1 MADIWRNPIFDRT
14 YNDVQ
19 FALQQIAAWKQSHTH
34 SIDLRVEEDKLIIVS
49 NGAAFISDDSAILQG
64 DGLVFVENEVLVLQL
79 GTVYDL
85 KGCLNLS
92 DLTRI
97 EDNTT
102 YLATRLTQYKYHI
115 DVTTKE
121 WSSGDLPTAQ
131 DMTRI
136 GHNIGSIIKG
146 FAKSNESAEIPS
158 TMLSYEDINSLEKNL
173 YLLKQL
179 LDAMIAS
186 FVKSGTHKSGATNR
200 LPIRR

>member
-146 FAKSNESAEIPS
+146 FSKSNESTEIPS

>member
-49 NGAAFISDDSAILQG
+49 NGVAFISDDSAILQG
-64 DGLVFVENEVLVLQL
+64 EGLVFVENEVLVLQL

-97 EDNTT
+97 EDNTS
-102 YLATRLTQYKYHI
+102 YLATRLTQYRYDI
-115 DVTTKE
+115 DVITKE

-136 GHNIGSIIKG
+136 GRNIGSIIKG
-146 FAKSNESAEIPS
+146 FAKSSESTEIPS
-158 TMLSYEDINSLEKNL
+158 TMLSYEDINTLEKNL
-173 YLLKQL
+173 YILKQL

-186 FVKSGTHKSGATNR
+186 FHKSGTHKSGATSR